1 MNKLKLSMDDLQVES
16 FPTLERAPRERG
28 TVHAR
33 QGAADA
39 VILGFA
45 ETDASNCASC
55 DTCKGPNCCG
65 CANST
70 QA

>member
-1 MNKLKLSMDDLQVES
+1 MNKLKLDMDDLQVES
-16 FPTLERAPRERG
+16 FPTLVLAPRESG

-45 ETDASNCASC
+45 DTDASNCASC
-55 DTCKGPNCCG
+55 DTCKGDNCCG